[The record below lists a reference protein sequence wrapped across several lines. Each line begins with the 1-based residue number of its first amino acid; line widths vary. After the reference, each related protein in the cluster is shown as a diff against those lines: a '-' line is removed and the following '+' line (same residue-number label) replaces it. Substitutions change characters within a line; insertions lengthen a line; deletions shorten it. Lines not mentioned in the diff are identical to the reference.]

1 MRISGSRVE
10 GEGLGGLSVA
20 EELLGR
26 PLDILVV
33 EVVEARGLL
42 DLIDDIVIGIHDLAD
57 DGDAVADED
66 RGVLLYSSS

>member
-10 GEGLGGLSVA
+10 GEGLGGLGIA
-20 EELLGR
+20 QELLGR

-57 DGDAVADED
+57 DGDA
-66 RGVLLYSSS
+66 YSSS